1 MLQEEGR
8 VSLGSQPE
16 PPESNDLSNLAPP
29 DMTDTIDGKSI
40 LRYPRFESVGGFSV
54 NSLTFFT
61 PFRVFGLKRY
71 SFFVLF

>member
-29 DMTDTIDGKSI
+29 DMTDTIDGKSF
-40 LRYPRFESVGGFSV
+40 LLSRGLTVSVVSK
-54 NSLTFFT
+54 STH
-61 PFRVFGLKRY
+61 
-71 SFFVLF
+71 